1 MGMKTEVIRFN
12 VRERGRRYRGQDRN
26 FDTAALAALVNGP
39 EVQER
44 VKNGDL
50 LGYYGHWPRVKFGLD
65 VQEGALVGGKP
76 VHLEPAIRTTSI
88 KAYPDGTIEH
98 QAEFLDTA
106 PGRLAQRLYQSKT
119 GGFSS
124 AINAPRR
131 GSTQVPNGFYGF
143 DYVLEP
149 NYTGNRGYALD
160 SAGNRIDR
168 EELDESEV
176 EVLDA
181 VEEYTGMV
189 QATTA
194 MLDRVQADYDR
205 QAEVLLALQE
215 ENVEYQTKIAQLQA
229 ALDSARDDLVKAMA
243 LAPAQA
249 GADPV
254 QAVGQPPAPAEVLD
268 DAKARGIPVSRSRFA
283 DAEDFLNQK
292 TSLAGFEKGEDD
304 RDAEKPTAAER
315 YFGRAFGYR

>member
-1 MGMKTEVIRFN
+1 MGMKTEIIRFN
-12 VRERGRRYRGQDRN
+12 VRERGRRFRGQDRN
-26 FDTAALAALVNGP
+26 FDTAALASLINGG

-50 LGYYGHWPRVKFGLD
+50 LGYYGHWPRVKFGMD
-65 VQEGALVGGKP
+65 VQEGAMVGGKP

-131 GSTQVPNGFYGF
+131 GSMQVPNGFFGF

-149 NYTGNRGYALD
+149 NFTGNRGYALD
-160 SAGNRIDR
+160 SAGNRI
-168 EELDESEV
+168 ELDDLDEAEA

-189 QATTA
+189 LATTA

-205 QAEVLLALQE
+205 QAEVVLVLQE
-215 ENVEYQTKIAQLQA
+215 ENVEYQSQIANLQA
-229 ALDSARDDLVKAMA
+229 QLDSAKEQIAKGMA
-243 LAPAQA
+243 
-249 GADPV
+249 V
-254 QAVGQPPAPAEVLD
+254 PPALLPAPEPVEREPTQAEVLD
-268 DAKARGIPVSRSRFA
+268 DARVRGVPVSESRFA
-283 DAEDFLNQK
+283 GADAFVNPR
-292 TSLAGFEKGEDD
+292 TPLADFEKGEDD
-304 RDAEKPTAAER
+304 RKAEKPTAADR
-315 YFGRAFGYR
+315 YIARVFGVR

>member
-1 MGMKTEVIRFN
+1 MGMKTELIRFN
-12 VRERGRRYRGQDRN
+12 VRERGRRFRGQDRN
-26 FDTAALAALVNGP
+26 FDTAALAALINGG

-50 LGYYGHWPRVKFGLD
+50 LGYYGHWPRVKFGMD
-65 VQEGALVGGKP
+65 VQEGAMVGGKP

-106 PGRLAQRLYQSKT
+106 PGRLAERLYKSKT

-131 GSTQVPNGFYGF
+131 GSMQVPNGFFGF

-149 NYTGNRGYALD
+149 NFTGNRGYALD
-160 SAGNRIDR
+160 SAGNRI
-168 EELDESEV
+168 ELEGLDEADA

-189 QATTA
+189 LATTA

-205 QAEVLLALQE
+205 QAEVVLVLQQ
-215 ENVEYQTKIAQLQA
+215 ENVEYESEIARLQA
-229 ALDSARDDLVKAMA
+229 ALDSAKEQIAKAMA
-243 LAPAQA
+243 
-249 GADPV
+249 V
-254 QAVGQPPAPAEVLD
+254 PPAAAEQDAGEPVPTQVEVLD
-268 DAKARGIPVSRSRFA
+268 DARSRGIPVSRSRFA
-283 DAEDFLNQK
+283 GAEAFLSDK
-292 TSLAGFEKGEDD
+292 TKLAGFEKSEDD
-304 RDAEKPTAAER
+304 REDEKPTAADR
-315 YFGRAFGYR
+315 YFARAFGVR